1 MTETIKPLSEAE
13 ETNLDYTMRKL
24 YGSGFE
30 STDPLT
36 EAKRAG
42 LKEILF
48 EDVETLH
55 SMGERLDGYYI
66 RLRDPQGILTATSAN
81 KVYRWVNQGYEPL
94 TELEA

>member
-1 MTETIKPLSEAE
+1 MVETKALSKDE
-13 ETNLDYTMRKL
+13 EMSLEQAMRMY

-30 STDPLT
+30 TADSVL

-55 SMGERLDGYYI
+55 QMGERLDNFYV
-66 RLRDPQGILTATSAN
+66 RLRDPQGILTASSAN
-81 KVYRWVNQGYEPL
+81 KVYRWINLGYEPVE
-94 TELEA
+94 TLEV